1 MAIIG
6 SKIKL
11 EKAII
16 DKLETQYERETEMK
30 KITLFVVIFILV
42 LTGCASNDTQE
53 ATVEVEIINGL
64 RDELNN
70 LKLAQSELLDEMDSL
85 VDKIS
90 MVESSLTEKEEVLR
104 IYRMEIDS
112 FYNAINGQ
120 ENYFDSRINE
130 AIRLHGTN
138 TLQEMMCLVEDYD
151 FEERHI
157 TVKNQNDEVFKYN
170 VSVDCKILVVG
181 QSYMIYQTLDE
192 GKEFMDSVKQDDGNK
207 VILVLKNN
215 IVEQIKMYGHGDW
228 N

>member
-1 MAIIG
+1 MIIG

-11 EKAII
+11 EKETI
-16 DKLETQYERETEMK
+16 DKLEIQYERNKMK
-30 KITLFVVIFILV
+30 KITLFVVIFILA

-53 ATVEVEIINGL
+53 ATMEVEIINGL
-64 RDELNN
+64 RDELNK
-70 LKLAQSELLDEMDSL
+70 LKLVQSELLDEMDSL
-85 VDKIS
+85 VEKIS

-112 FYNAINGQ
+112 FYNGINGQ
-120 ENYFDSRINE
+120 EDYFDSRINE

-157 TVKNQNDEVFKYN
+157 TVKNQTDEVFKYN

-192 GKEFMDSVKQDDGNK
+192 GKDFMDSVKQDDGNK
-207 VILVLKNN
+207 VILVLRNN